1 MMNNFA
7 QELQATIIQ
16 AQAWNAM
23 SKVEKAVD
31 IFVKEVKKNLMLEA
45 SRGVEIDD
53 MTYVVCGYTFDNM
66 FTAFHQAYRCSH
78 YPSVH
83 EMKKFKKLLEER
95 MLQEGLK
102 FEFRK
107 GERTEIVTMRF
118 TVHTGEI

>member
-1 MMNNFA
+1 MMSNFA

-53 MTYVVCGYTFDNM
+53 MAYVVCGYTFDNM

-78 YPSVH
+78 YPSVR
-83 EMKKFKKLLEER
+83 EMKKFKKLLEAR
-95 MLQEGLK
+95 MFQEGLK

-118 TVHTGEI
+118 TAHTDEI